1 MGKHHHH
8 HHEDHAPADDHA
20 RVHGHRHDHTFI
32 DHHHGPGDGSSGR
45 RLTQALFV
53 VALVMVAEVVGGLIS
68 GSLALLADAAHM
80 ATDAFALA
88 LAVVAVRLKAK
99 SPGPRHTFGFRRAP
113 VLAAFV
119 NGILLFGV
127 ALWIVVEAADR
138 FMNPQ
143 PILAG
148 PMLAIAIVGL
158 VANLFTLWLLHGG
171 DSHDL
176 NLRGALLHVLGDLLG
191 SVAAIVAA
199 IMIWFTGWTPADPVL
214 SVLVAL
220 LVLGAAWR
228 LIRSSALILLE
239 SAPGDLDGET
249 IAAEMPRHVA
259 ALQSVHHLHVWSLAP
274 KEVMLTCHARIDA
287 DADSDAVLAEMR
299 LVLRDRWAIDHVTIE
314 IERERCA
321 DHDACPVN
329 PAA

>member
-1 MGKHHHH
+1 MPSTQGQQHQGHPP
-8 HHEDHAPADDHA
+8 DDDHA
-20 RVHGHRHDHTFI
+20 RVHGHSHDDTFI

-45 RLTQALFV
+45 RLTQALVV
-53 VALVMVAEVVGGLIS
+53 VALVMVAEVVGGIIS

-99 SPGPRHTFGFRRAP
+99 TPGPRHTFGFRRAP

-127 ALWIVVEAADR
+127 ALWIVVEAIDR
-138 FMNPQ
+138 FTTPQ

-148 PMLAIAIVGL
+148 PMLAVAVVGL
-158 VANLFTLWLLHGG
+158 LANLFTLWLLHGG

-199 IMIWFTGWTPADPVL
+199 IVIWFTGWTPADPIL

-228 LIRSSALILLE
+228 LVRSSAFILLE
-239 SAPGDLDGET
+239 SAPGDLDGER
-249 IAAEMPRHVA
+249 IAAELPDQVS

-287 DADSDAVLAEMR
+287 DADSDAVLAAMR
-299 LVLRDRWAIDHVTIE
+299 GVLRERWKIDHVTIE

-321 DHDACPVN
+321 DEGECPVG
-329 PAA
+329 A

>member
-1 MGKHHHH
+1 
-8 HHEDHAPADDHA
+8 
-20 RVHGHRHDHTFI
+20 
-32 DHHHGPGDGSSGR
+32 
-45 RLTQALFV
+45 
-53 VALVMVAEVVGGLIS
+53 
-68 GSLALLADAAHM
+68 
-80 ATDAFALA
+80 
-88 LAVVAVRLKAK
+88 
-99 SPGPRHTFGFRRAP
+99 
-113 VLAAFV
+113 
-119 NGILLFGV
+119 
-127 ALWIVVEAADR
+127 
-138 FMNPQ
+138 
-143 PILAG
+143 
-148 PMLAIAIVGL
+148 
-158 VANLFTLWLLHGG
+158 
-171 DSHDL
+171 
-176 NLRGALLHVLGDLLG
+176 
-191 SVAAIVAA
+191 
-199 IMIWFTGWTPADPVL
+199 FTGWTPADPVL

-287 DADSDAVLAEMR
+287 VADSDAVLAEMR

>member
-1 MGKHHHH
+1 MAH
-8 HHEDHAPADDHA
+8 DHDHDPQRPAPTDEHA
-20 RVHGHRHDHTFI
+20 RVHGHSHDDTFI
-32 DHHHGPGDGSSGR
+32 DHHHDDDDGSSGR
-45 RLTQALFV
+45 RLTQALVV
-53 VALVMVAEVVGGLIS
+53 VATVMVAEIVGGIIS

-80 ATDAFALA
+80 ATDAFALG
-88 LAVVAVRLKAK
+88 LAVVAVRLKAR

-127 ALWIVVEAADR
+127 ALWIMVEAADR
-138 FMNPQ
+138 FMTPQ

-148 PMLAIAIVGL
+148 PMLGVAIVGL

-199 IMIWFTGWTPADPVL
+199 VVIWFTGWTPADPIL

-228 LIRSSALILLE
+228 LVHSSALILME
-239 SAPGDLDGET
+239 SAPGDLDGER
-249 IAAEMPRHVA
+249 IAAQLPEHID

-274 KEVMLTCHARIDA
+274 KEVMLTCHARIDS

-299 LVLRDRWAIDHVTIE
+299 RVLRDQWSIDHVTIE

-321 DHDACPVN
+321 DDGECAVGS
-329 PAA
+329 

>member
-1 MGKHHHH
+1 MSKDHHHQH
-8 HHEDHAPADDHA
+8 DAAKEDHT
-20 RVHGHRHDHTFI
+20 RVHGHSHDDTFI
-32 DHHHGPGDGSSGR
+32 DHHHGPGDGSSGK
-45 RLTQALFV
+45 RLTQALVV
-53 VALVMVAEVVGGLIS
+53 VALVMVAEIVGGLIS

-80 ATDAFALA
+80 ATDAFALG

-99 SPGPRHTFGFRRAP
+99 SPGPKHTFGFRRAP

-127 ALWIVVEAADR
+127 AFWIVAEAADR
-138 FMNPQ
+138 FMTPQ

-148 PMLAIAIVGL
+148 PMLAVAIVGL
-158 VANLFTLWLLHGG
+158 LANLFTLWLLHGG

-199 IMIWFTGWTPADPVL
+199 VMIWFTGWTPADPIL

-228 LIRSSALILLE
+228 LVHSSALILME
-239 SAPGDLDGET
+239 SAPGDLDGDV
-249 IAAEMPRHVA
+249 IAAELPDHVEA
-259 ALQSVHHLHVWSLAP
+259 VQSVHHLHVWSLAP
-274 KEVMLTCHARIDA
+274 REVMLTCHARIDA
-287 DADSDAVLAEMR
+287 SVDPDGVLADMR
-299 LVLRDRWAIDHVTIE
+299 LVLRERWGIDHVTIE

-321 DHDACPVN
+321 DEGECAVGG
-329 PAA
+329 